1 MLVLYRVGMMA
12 RHRLRKTGRKF
23 KLQIDEDVLKD
34 FLYEALED
42 AKNIAVRE
50 IRRNPRTGSPRSDG
64 ERASVRGEY
73 PHEQTG
79 ALSRS
84 LDVKKKSNSVV
95 YGAEAE
101 HGQYLETDR
110 LDRHFLAP
118 SVFGDPGRK
127 GAHQFVLK
135 NLKQRVKLGKIF
147 KLA

>member
-1 MLVLYRVGMMA
+1 MA

-23 KLQIDEDVLKD
+23 QLQIDEEVLRD
-34 FLYEALED
+34 FVFEALED

-50 IRRNPRTGSPRSDG
+50 IRRNPRSGAPRSDG

-79 ALSRS
+79 ELARS
-84 LDVKKKSNSVV
+84 LDVKKKVDSVA
-95 YGAEAE
+95 YGASAE
-101 HGQYLETDR
+101 YAKYLETDR

-118 SVFGDPGRK
+118 SVFGDPRRK

-135 NLKQRVKLGKIF
+135 NLKQRVSLGKIF
-147 KLA
+147 KLS